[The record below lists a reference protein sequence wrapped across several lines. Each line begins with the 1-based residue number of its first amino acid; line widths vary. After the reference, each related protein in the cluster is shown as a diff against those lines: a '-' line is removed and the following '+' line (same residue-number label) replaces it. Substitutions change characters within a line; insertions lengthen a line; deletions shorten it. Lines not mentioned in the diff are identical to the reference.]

1 MLSMRC
7 KLVLK
12 TELERLGITHGPIWL
27 GGVNTNGDFSAEQRN
42 LLSDALLK
50 SGLVLMDDKN
60 SIIVDKTKE
69 VIIEMVHYAK
79 EFPKE
84 NFSEYISSHL
94 EMSYL
99 TISSI
104 FSEVTG
110 TTVENFIIAHK
121 IDCAKE
127 LLLFGHDSLSQIA
140 FDLNYSSTSHLS
152 NQFKKVTGMTPTA
165 FKDVMNESNLKLNM
179 NTDTMTIIHDSPN
192 V

>member
-1 MLSMRC
+1 MLSIRC

-12 TELERLGITHGPIWL
+12 TELEKLGITHGPIWL
-27 GGVNTNGDFSAEQRN
+27 GGVNTNGNFSAEQRL

-60 SIIVDKTKE
+60 SLIVEKTKE
-69 VIIEMVHYAK
+69 VIVEMVHYAK

-84 NFSEYISSHL
+84 NFSEYISNHL

-99 TISSI
+99 SISTI

-110 TTVENFIIAHK
+110 LTVENYIIAHK

-152 NQFKKVTGMTPTA
+152 NQFKKVTGMTPTE
-165 FKDVMNESNLKLNM
+165 FKNVMSERDLQL
-179 NTDTMTIIHDSPN
+179 D
-192 V
+192 